1 MWTWGPQREPKVCM
15 PRTAYEQ
22 LIAKC
27 NRPTHVPIACPVHI
41 TPPLLPHFLEPFEQ
55 IGFLVQISPSNLYSD
70 DYTSQWNVFAR
81 RRDRYITDF
90 YITPIN
96 TAYQMR
102 IPLNRDNVK
111 QRLTDAYSFPKTI
124 EITNPLL
131 ANRVFEFMENS
142 RPELMRM

>member
-1 MWTWGPQREPKVCM
+1 M

-27 NRPTHVPIACPVHI
+27 NRPPPPTPQITCPVRI
-41 TPPLLPHFLEPFEQ
+41 APLSVPYVLEPFEQ
-55 IGFLVQISPSNLYSD
+55 IGYLVQIGPSVTNAGD

-124 EITNPLL
+124 EIANPLL
-131 ANRVFEFMENS
+131 ANRVFEFVEIT
-142 RPELMRM
+142 RPELMRAGN